1 MIGEK
6 IKFLRESRKMRQ
18 EDVAVAIN
26 ITKSTYI
33 KYEKGT
39 QSPQLE
45 VVERIAK
52 LYGVSVCELIGGQEP
67 SLDEQ
72 LTSRMELI
80 GKLDE
85 DEKKSIMLMIDGL
98 IYRRQNIELSKAL

>member
-1 MIGEK
+1 MIGDK
-6 IKFLRESRKMRQ
+6 IKALREDRKMRQ
-18 EDVAVAIN
+18 EDVANSVN

-52 LYGVSVCELIGGQEP
+52 LYGVSVCELVGGDKP

-80 GKLDE
+80 NNLDQE
-85 DEKKSIMLMIDGL
+85 EKRSIMLIIDGL
-98 IYRRQNIELSKAL
+98 IYRRQNIDLSKNL